1 MRAQVFASANLY
13 NQPGRV
19 LDEIRNPSRIDTRDN
34 EMELTSPRTIVERS
48 RVVEKP
54 RRRLRHILGPDW
66 KEGYLFLFPA
76 VLLLGTIVAYPF
88 LRALYIG
95 FTRTTSLEI
104 GPWVGLLNYQNLYK
118 DPFFWDSVRI
128 SLTYTIAAVTLKF
141 FVGMIAALLLHR
153 MTRFAT
159 IFTALVMLPWIMP
172 EVVRAI
178 TWKGMLDPNYGLINP
193 LLKDLGL
200 ITTAIPFF
208 GTPALALPSV
218 ILVNLWAGIPFF
230 TLLLVAGLKAID
242 REQYE
247 AAAIDGAS
255 GWRQFLHITLPGL
268 QYVILV
274 ETLLSFIWTFNGFT
288 QVFLLTGG
296 GPLGSTKVYTIFAIE
311 AARSFRIGTAVAAAM
326 SMVPLLAIL
335 IVILGRNVL
344 ATQTGHAA
352 GGSEKQKSDI
362 FGLIFWPFRYLAGL
376 LVSIFWMINDG
387 VERILEGIGAAFR
400 NIRPHSHE
408 ASASAARA
416 KAARRRVNIFA
427 GVILS
432 LLLLFELFPFFYVF
446 ITSFKTE
453 VQITA
458 FRSLYQPDPW
468 TLDQYQKL
476 LGPTRNFLVWMRN
489 SFIVSMVTP
498 LLSTIVASLAAY
510 SLVRLRWRGN
520 QVFSGAIFS
529 AYLMPSVLLVISI
542 YQIFAKMGLTN
553 SLYGLMLAYSTF
565 ALPFAIWLMMGYYA
579 SIPRELEE
587 AGLIDGCNRFQVFW
601 RIVLPLTKPAL
612 MAIFLFGV
620 TNAWHEYLFAYILI
634 SKQALMTLPVGL
646 GMMIIADVQPW
657 GELTAASLIMAVPV
671 FILYAAGQRFMVAG
685 LTAGAVKG

>member
-1 MRAQVFASANLY
+1 
-13 NQPGRV
+13 
-19 LDEIRNPSRIDTRDN
+19 
-34 EMELTSPRTIVERS
+34 MELTSPQTVVERS
-48 RVVEKP
+48 RVSEKP

-76 VLLLGTIVAYPF
+76 ALLLGTIVAYPF

-95 FTRTTSLEI
+95 FTRTTSLDI

-128 SLTYTIAAVTLKF
+128 SLTYTIAAVVLKF

-200 ITTAIPFF
+200 ISTSIPFF

-218 ILVNLWAGIPFF
+218 IMVNLWAGIPFF

-242 REQYE
+242 KEQYE

-326 SMVPLLAIL
+326 AMVPLLAVL
-335 IVILGRNVL
+335 IIILGRNVL
-344 ATQTGHAA
+344 ATQTGHVAGTAA
-352 GGSEKQKSDI
+352 NQKSDL
-362 FGLIFWPFRYLAGL
+362 FNLLSWPFRMVAGL
-376 LVSIFWMINDG
+376 IVALFWVINDG
-387 VERILEGIGAAFR
+387 VERILEGIGSAIRSA
-400 NIRPHSHE
+400 RPHSHDGR
-408 ASASAARA
+408 ASAARA
-416 KAARRRVNIFA
+416 KAARRRVGIFA
-427 GVILS
+427 GLVLS

-446 ITSFKTE
+446 ITSFKSE
-453 VQITA
+453 VQITG
-458 FRSLYQPDPW
+458 FQSLYRPEPW
-468 TLDQYQKL
+468 TLDQYYKL

-498 LLSTIVASLAAY
+498 LVSTIVASLAAY
-510 SLVRLRWRGN
+510 SLVRLSWRGN
-520 QVFSGAIFS
+520 RAFSGAIFS

-671 FILYAAGQRFMVAG
+671 FILYAVGQKFMVAG
-685 LTAGAVKG
+685 LTAGAVKGGG

>member
-1 MRAQVFASANLY
+1 M
-13 NQPGRV
+13 
-19 LDEIRNPSRIDTRDN
+19 
-34 EMELTSPRTIVERS
+34 
-48 RVVEKP
+48 
-54 RRRLRHILGPDW
+54 RHILGPDW
-66 KEGYLFLFPA
+66 KEAYLFLLPA

-88 LRALYIG
+88 LRAVYIG

-118 DPFFWDSVRI
+118 DPFFWNSVRI
-128 SLTYTIAAVTLKF
+128 SLTYTVAAVVLKF

-153 MTRFAT
+153 MSRFAT
-159 IFTALVMLPWIMP
+159 VFTALVMLPWIMP

-178 TWKGMLDPNYGLINP
+178 TWKGLLDPIYGLVNP

-200 ITTAIPFF
+200 IEQSIPFF
-208 GTPALALPSV
+208 GTPELALPSV
-218 ILVNLWAGIPFF
+218 IMVNLWAGIPFF

-242 REQYE
+242 KELYE

-296 GPLGSTKVYTIFAIE
+296 GPLGATKVYTIFAIE
-311 AARSFRIGTAVAAAM
+311 AARSFRIGTGVAAAM
-326 SMVPLLAIL
+326 SMVPLLALL

-344 ATQTGHAA
+344 ATQTGRASHTVAD
-352 GGSEKQKSDI
+352 EKNSV
-362 FGLIFWPFRYLAGL
+362 FGLISWPFRMALT
-376 LVSIFWMINDG
+376 LVVAVLWALNDG
-387 VERILEGIGAAFR
+387 VERILEGIGAA
-400 NIRPHSHE
+400 IRSVFPHSNDPR
-408 ASASAARA
+408 AAMLRA

-427 GVILS
+427 GIILA
-432 LLLLFELFPFFYVF
+432 LLLLFELFPFYYVF
-446 ITSFKTE
+446 ITSFKSE
-453 VQITA
+453 VQMTT
-458 FRSLYQPDPW
+458 FQSLYHPDPW
-468 TLDQYQKL
+468 TLDQYQRL

-498 LLSTIVASLAAY
+498 LVSTIVASLAAY
-510 SLVRLRWRGN
+510 SLVRLNWRGN
-520 QVFSGAIFS
+520 RAFSSAVFS
-529 AYLMPSVLLVISI
+529 AYLMPSVLMVISI
-542 YQIFAKMGLTN
+542 FQIFAKLGLIN

-634 SKQALMTLPVGL
+634 SKQSLMTLPVGL
-646 GMMIIADVQPW
+646 GLMIIGDVQPW
-657 GELTAASLIMAVPV
+657 GELTGASLLMAIPV
-671 FILYAAGQRFMVAG
+671 FILYAVGQRFMVAG
-685 LTAGAVKG
+685 LTAGAVKGGG